1 MPWMAISFVVGALLA
16 LIVVA
21 IVIGGRLSRDHVAVV
36 RARYAAPVDSV
47 WAVLSDPLSSASWR
61 KDVKR
66 VEKLADINGHP
77 AWREEASFGPAAFE
91 LTQSIDRVSR
101 TVRIADD
108 SLPFGGEW
116 EYRLAP
122 SGNGTELTLTERGF
136 VKPPLFR
143 FMARFL
149 FGYTGTMRDYLRN
162 LGTRL
167 GEQVTPEIVESGK

>member
-1 MPWMAISFVVGALLA
+1 MPWMAIFIVLGTLVALTA
-16 LIVVA
+16 IVV
-21 IVIGGRLSRDHVAVV
+21 IIGGRLPRDHVAVV

-47 WAVLSDPLSSASWR
+47 WAVLIDPLSSASWR

-66 VEKLADINGHP
+66 VEKLPEINGHF
-77 AWREEASFGPAAFE
+77 AWREEAGFGPAAFE
-91 LTQSIDRVSR
+91 LVESVDRVSR
-101 TVRIADD
+101 TVRIVDD
-108 SLPFGGEW
+108 SLPFGGVW

-122 SGNGTELTLTERGF
+122 SGNGTEVTLTERGF

-149 FGYTGTMRDYLRN
+149 FGYTGTMRDYLRD

-167 GEQVTPEIVESGK
+167 GEQVTPEIVETGK